1 MPGKEAGCSNV
12 LQWLSEVETMAE
24 TKRIMARVDLET
36 VAEIQRLAD
45 GMNMSREKLL
55 GILITIAVRSSGAT
69 FDTFGA
75 TLTGLMGA
83 DAEHDSK

>member
-24 TKRIMARVDLET
+24 TKRIMARVDL
-36 VAEIQRLAD
+36 AEIQRLAD